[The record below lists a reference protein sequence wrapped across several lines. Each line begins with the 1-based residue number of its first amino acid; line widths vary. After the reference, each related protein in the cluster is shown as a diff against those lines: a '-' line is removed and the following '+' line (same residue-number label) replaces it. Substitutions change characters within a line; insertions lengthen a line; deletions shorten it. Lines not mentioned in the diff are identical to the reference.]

1 MPVYVQ
7 LFHGRKAPDQDMA
20 DWGEPGP
27 VFVVDWFHVT
37 YVNHIRMGNDGDDN
51 MELNLVED
59 MLYYDGMYY
68 GDWSVF
74 SDSSVEIE
82 AFRDRFQMYDAAKAV
97 VPARPPVPNDKK
109 RWIEEEMINALDAG
123 VFLDPNNPE
132 LRAYAERGWE
142 REQAAQSKSEGVVQT
157 VDEDDDEVT
166 IVLRRNDAGQVLD
179 GIRARKEQWDN
190 TVLNWRDALVGLDA
204 VICESSSEEEAQKIA
219 AHYGKLV
226 EQLEAQL

>member
-51 MELNLVED
+51 MGLNLVED

-82 AFRDRFQMYDAAKAV
+82 AFRDRFQMYEAAKAV
-97 VPARPPVPNDKK
+97 VPVVAAK
-109 RWIEEEMINALDAG
+109 
-123 VFLDPNNPE
+123 PE
-132 LRAYAERGWE
+132 P
-142 REQAAQSKSEGVVQT
+142 EGVVQIA
-157 VDEDDDEVT
+157 DEDDDEVT
-166 IVLRRNDAGQVLD
+166 IVLKRNDAGQVLD
-179 GIRARKEQWDN
+179 GIRQRKEQWDN
-190 TVLNWRDALVGLDA
+190 TVLNWRDAITSLDA